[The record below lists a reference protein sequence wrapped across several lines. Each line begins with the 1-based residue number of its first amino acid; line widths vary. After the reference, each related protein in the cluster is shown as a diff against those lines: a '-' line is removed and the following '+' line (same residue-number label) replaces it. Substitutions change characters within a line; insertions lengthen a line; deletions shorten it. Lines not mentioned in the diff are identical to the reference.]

1 MQLANSMEGDSA
13 LRGRVRRATS
23 GDAAAI
29 QRLLKMGVYIHIHV
43 DWRLPGEWLNRPGF
57 MVFEKEVGRKNQ
69 DRNSSPVVACLA
81 IAADPPPAAWVR
93 VAAVESHTGYDQM
106 NAMFGEI
113 LGELDPAINE
123 IAWFLADYFPLH
135 WLERMGFEQ
144 VSEVIGFRKEGL
156 DVPGYVTPAGLVVRP
171 LLMEDIPALTAIE
184 TAAFEPRWR
193 HSAVDLGLAWRNSIS
208 FTVALVDDK
217 PVAFQ
222 FSTGG
227 GGTAHLSR
235 MTVQPEWQ
243 GMGIGAALLAKAM
256 ESYRL
261 QNIQTVTLNTQTD
274 NIASRRL
281 YERFGFR
288 PTGYSY
294 PIWSYFVSRPT

>member
-1 MQLANSMEGDSA
+1 MQLANSREDDPA
-13 LRGRVRRATS
+13 LRGRVRRATA

-29 QRLLKMGVYIHIHV
+29 QRLLKMGVYVHIHV

-57 MVFEKEVGRKNQ
+57 MLFESETGRKNQ
-69 DRNSSPVVACLA
+69 ERDSSPVVACLA

-93 VAAVESHTGYDQM
+93 VAAVESHAGYGQM
-106 NAMFGEI
+106 SAMFGDI
-113 LGELDPAINE
+113 LGELDPAIEE
-123 IAWFLADYFPLH
+123 IAWFLADYFPLR
-135 WLERMGFEQ
+135 WLERLGFEP

-156 DVPGYVTPAGLVVRP
+156 DVPDYATPAGLVVRP
-171 LLMEDIPALTAIE
+171 LLMEDIPALAAIE
-184 TAAFEPRWR
+184 AAAFEPRWR
-193 HSAVDLGLAWRNSIS
+193 HSAGDLGLAWRHSIS
-208 FTVALVDDK
+208 FTVALVEDR

-227 GGTAHLSR
+227 DGHAHLSR

-243 GMGIGAALLAKAM
+243 GMGIGAALLAQAM

-261 QNIQTVTLNTQTD
+261 QNIQTVTLNTQSD
-274 NIASRRL
+274 NLASRRL
-281 YERFGFR
+281 YDRFGFK

-294 PIWSYFVSRPT
+294 PIWSYFTNRPT